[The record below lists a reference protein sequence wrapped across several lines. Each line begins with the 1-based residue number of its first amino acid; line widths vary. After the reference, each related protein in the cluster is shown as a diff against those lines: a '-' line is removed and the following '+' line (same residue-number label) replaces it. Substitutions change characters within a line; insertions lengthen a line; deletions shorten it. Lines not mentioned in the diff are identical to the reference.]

1 MKMLSTLG
9 RYAPRTLAAV
19 LLATSA
25 CSIPATAPD
34 AASARA
40 LGVLQLESPSP
51 LGVQQAASDA
61 ETWTP
66 AATDDRYF
74 IAPSRVVQ
82 VADTVRSARTVS
94 LVVRT
99 IAPDG
104 CWSADGGMLTRSGDT
119 LSIRP
124 YDRHSGAV
132 ACTAVALV
140 GGLEHRFETAFDS
153 PGVAVIRVSGRRVR
167 VGASDYGTPVT
178 VERKVVVLP

>member
-1 MKMLSTLG
+1 MLSTLG
-9 RYAPRTLAAV
+9 RYTPRALAAV
-19 LLATSA
+19 LLATAA
-25 CSIPATAPD
+25 CSMPTTAPN
-34 AASARA
+34 ATRARA

-61 ETWTP
+61 EKWTP
-66 AATDDRYF
+66 AATDPGYVV
-74 IAPSRVVQ
+74 APPLVVQ
-82 VADTVRSARTVS
+82 VADTVRSGRPVS
-94 LVVRT
+94 LLVRT
-99 IAPDG
+99 IATDG
-104 CWSADGGMLTRSGDT
+104 CWSADGGSMTKSGDT

-124 YDRHSGAV
+124 YDRHSGAA

-140 GGLEHRFETAFDS
+140 GGLEHVFETSFDA